1 MKRASIFITVVYLA
15 CSIIDSVAHA
25 QTHPQK
31 YTGSTKNGAVS
42 DINQQNQLSIQQSMD
57 KKSQF
62 EGMMSNTMKQNSKTQ
77 QNVIKNMR

>member
-1 MKRASIFITVVYLA
+1 MS
-15 CSIIDSVAHA
+15 
-25 QTHPQK
+25 
-31 YTGSTKNGAVS
+31 
-42 DINQQNQLSIQQSMD
+42 QQNQLGVQQSME

>member
-1 MKRASIFITVVYLA
+1 MKRASIFITVGYLA
-15 CSIIDSVAHA
+15 CPIIGSVAHA

-31 YTGSTKNGAVS
+31 NTGATKNGSVS
-42 DINQQNQLSIQQSMD
+42 DMNQQDQLSVQQSMD
-57 KKSQF
+57 KKSQL

>member
-1 MKRASIFITVVYLA
+1 MKRASIFITVGYLA
-15 CSIIDSVAHA
+15 CSIIGTVAHA

-31 YTGSTKNGAVS
+31 NTGSTKNGSVS
-42 DINQQNQLSIQQSMD
+42 DVTQQNQLTLKQSME

-62 EGMMSNTMKQNSKTQ
+62 QGMISNTMKQNSKTQ